1 MTLPVDFESWSEVL
15 YSGILVDCRADS
27 HMVKAELVKLR
38 LNTQLEVDRSAKGA
52 DKETAHRSWTA
63 LRFRSPPHGDS
74 FQVGSGRSNLTKV
87 EFC

>member
-15 YSGILVDCRADS
+15 YSGSLVDCRADL
-27 HMVKAELVKLR
+27 HMVNAELVKRR

-63 LRFRSPPHGDS
+63 LGFRSRHGDS
-74 FQVGSGRSNLTKV
+74 FQIGSGRSNLTKV